1 MFGKMEGSV
10 LTEEMIAELK
20 SPLPAEALYQQNNL
34 TMIKPI
40 YVIERLNTV
49 FGIGGWQTQTC
60 PIDKEGQSVVC
71 KTTLSVS
78 AYNIYHESYGSC
90 SNKDIGF
97 AYKGAETDAIN
108 KIGSFLGIGMDVYKG
123 KVVKGEDGECTSIS
137 ENSRCRKTNEG
148 NKCNLTLKSHVN
160 KGGENY
166 IVLEE
171 IDELKNEQELMFF
184 YNNIIK
190 TCNNNERR
198 QWAIKRLK
206 KRAST
211 LSIQVSF
218 E

>member
-1 MFGKMEGSV
+1 MEGSV

-108 KIGSFLGIGMDVYKG
+108 KIGSFLGIGTDVYKG
-123 KVVKGEDGECTSIS
+123 KVAKGTGGECTSNS
-137 ENSRCRKTNEG
+137 ESSRFQKKDEG
-148 NKCNLTLKSHVN
+148 NRYSLTLESHPRED
-160 KGGENY
+160 GDNY
-166 IVLEE
+166 IVLKD
-171 IDELKNEQELMFF
+171 IDNLQNEQELMYF
-184 YNNIIK
+184 YNNIVK
-190 TCNNNERR
+190 TSNYTERR
-198 QWAIKRLK
+198 QWAINKLK
-206 KRAST
+206 KKASS
-211 LSIQVSF
+211 LSIKVDF
-218 E
+218 K

>member
-1 MFGKMEGSV
+1 MEGSV

-90 SNKDIGF
+90 TNQDIGF

-108 KIGSFLGIGMDVYKG
+108 KIGSFLGIGMDAYKG
-123 KVVKGEDGECTSIS
+123 KVAKGIAGECTSSS
-137 ENSRCRKTNEG
+137 ESQKCQKSYEG
-148 NKCNLTLKSHVN
+148 KRCNLTLESHAN
-160 KGGENY
+160 KNGNNY
-166 IVLEE
+166 IVLSE
-171 IDELKNEQELMFF
+171 IDTLQNEQELMFF
-184 YNNIIK
+184 YNKIVK
-190 TCNNNERR
+190 TCSDNDRR
-198 QWAIKRLK
+198 QMAIKRLK

>member
-1 MFGKMEGSV
+1 MEGSV

-20 SPLPAEALYQQNNL
+20 SPLPTEAFYNQNRL

-60 PIDKEGQSVVC
+60 PIDRDGQSVVC

-90 SNKDIGF
+90 TNQDIGF

-123 KVVKGEDGECTSIS
+123 KVVKETDGECASNSESIKS
-137 ENSRCRKTNEG
+137 QKANENKR
-148 NKCNLTLKSHVN
+148 CNLTLESHAN
-160 KGGENY
+160 KNGNNY
-166 IVLEE
+166 IVLCE
-171 IDELKNEQELMFF
+171 IDTLQNEQELMFF
-184 YNNIIK
+184 YNEIVK
-190 TCNNNERR
+190 TCSDNDRR
-198 QWAIKRLK
+198 QMAIKRLK
-206 KRAST
+206 KRASV